1 MVPQNAS
8 LIFPPLKYGGA
19 HARKVC
25 PSVRIR
31 TRFPL
36 VPPQFKNIYEEIIN
50 ANLTESENYAPF
62 YAVVCSCYSALIRV

>member
-8 LIFPPLKYGGA
+8 LIFPSLKYGGA

-36 VPPQFKNIYEEIIN
+36 VPPPIQEH
-50 ANLTESENYAPF
+50 LRRNY
-62 YAVVCSCYSALIRV
+62 